1 MKDITKRF
9 LTYISKNTQSIPNA
23 TPQPSSIRQ
32 FEFLEVLRYEL
43 TLLDIETVMTRN
55 AYLYARIRS
64 NIKEELPIL
73 GFMAHIDTSPDCPG
87 KNIKPQIIENYNGDD
102 IVLNKDLNIVLSPQ
116 VFPELRNYIGQ
127 TLITTDGTTLLGA
140 DDKAGIA
147 AIVEAIKYFVEHPEI
162 PHPEIRFAFT
172 PDEEVGRGTEN
183 LDMHLFNVKYA
194 YTIDGGEIGELEFE
208 NFNAADA
215 TLHINGTNIHP
226 GYAKGKMINANTVAM
241 EIDSMLPKNERP
253 ETTEGYEGFYH
264 LTNMEGKVE
273 KATVKYIIRDHD
285 KAKFQQR
292 KDTMLDIVKTIND
305 KYGNSTVDIEIKD
318 SYCNMREIVEPQ
330 YHIVEKAIQAMKD
343 SGVEPKIRAIRG
355 GTDGAWLSYKGIPC
369 PNIFAGGHNFHSRYE
384 YLPVESMEK
393 AAEVIIRLIT
403 LYGQESNTQQ

>member
-1 MKDITKRF
+1 
-9 LTYISKNTQSIPNA
+9 
-23 TPQPSSIRQ
+23 
-32 FEFLEVLRYEL
+32 
-43 TLLDIETVMTRN
+43 
-55 AYLYARIRS
+55 
-64 NIKEELPIL
+64 
-73 GFMAHIDTSPDCPG
+73 
-87 KNIKPQIIENYNGDD
+87 
-102 IVLNKDLNIVLSPQ
+102 
-116 VFPELRNYIGQ
+116 
-127 TLITTDGTTLLGA
+127 
-140 DDKAGIA
+140 
-147 AIVEAIKYFVEHPEI
+147 
-162 PHPEIRFAFT
+162 
-172 PDEEVGRGTEN
+172 
-183 LDMHLFNVKYA
+183 
-194 YTIDGGEIGELEFE
+194 
-208 NFNAADA
+208 
-215 TLHINGTNIHP
+215 
-226 GYAKGKMINANTVAM
+226 MINANTVAM

-305 KYGNSTVDIEIKD
+305 KYGPSTVDIEIKD

>member
-1 MKDITKRF
+1 MTIIFSGFKSPCAQLSPNNERA
-9 LTYISKNTQSIPNA
+9 NTSNIFERVA
-23 TPQPSSIRQ
+23 ICLGFDTHSSI
-32 FEFLEVLRYEL
+32 LLCKVLPSCHWHS
-43 TLLDIETVMTRN
+43 T
-55 AYLYARIRS
+55 
-64 NIKEELPIL
+64 
-73 GFMAHIDTSPDCPG
+73 TST
-87 KNIKPQIIENYNGDD
+87 KPY
-102 IVLNKDLNIVLSPQ
+102 
-116 VFPELRNYIGQ
+116 
-127 TLITTDGTTLLGA
+127 
-140 DDKAGIA
+140 
-147 AIVEAIKYFVEHPEI
+147 
-162 PHPEIRFAFT
+162 
-172 PDEEVGRGTEN
+172 EEVGRGTEN

-241 EIDSMLPKNERP
+241 EIDNMLPRSERP

-264 LTNMEGKVE
+264 LTNMEGTVE

-292 KDTMLDIVKTIND
+292 KETMMDIAKTIND
-305 KYGNSTVDIEIKD
+305 KYGPSTVDVEITD

-343 SGVEPKIRAIRG
+343 CGVEPKIRAIRG
-355 GTDGAWLSYKGIPC
+355 GTDGAWLSQKGIPC
-369 PNIFAGGHNFHSRYE
+369 PNIFTGGHNFHSRYE

-403 LYGQESNTQQ
+403 LYGQEAKK